1 MDTLEKPKVSSDAY
15 VARRR
20 RLPDERRSITHK
32 FEIGQHQGYITVG
45 LYDDGNPGEIFLKM
59 SKEGS
64 SLSGLVDAFA
74 TSISIGLQ
82 YGVPLK
88 VFVTKFAYTRFEPS
102 GATQN
107 PNLPEAKSVVDYVFR
122 WLSMKFLTPE
132 ERQSIAKEDPTLEI
146 ADNSS
151 SVGKLL

>member
-64 SLSGLVDAFA
+64 VMSGLVDAFA

-88 VFVTKFAYTRFEPS
+88 VFVTKFAHTRFEPS
-102 GATQN
+102 GPTQN
-107 PNLPEAKSVVDYVFR
+107 PNLPEAKSIVDYVFR
-122 WLSMKFLTPE
+122 WLAIKFLTPE
-132 ERQSIAKEDPTLEI
+132 ERQAISKEDPSMDFTEAAANI
-146 ADNSS
+146 
-151 SVGKLL
+151 GKLL